1 MSFNLKWRHKTRKSN
16 NSMRDEALRVTS
28 CVKSSK
34 QCAFVSKNMILE
46 FIAKER
52 VQNAISFWST
62 SSIQRNTKRSTKK
75 KKKTATDLFVPT
87 SSGSLPQ
94 QGHHVGREYKAAQQ
108 KYPRRYGPVGES
120 SVLVALRSKVTW
132 ALVIGGEG
140 VYYFPQRESPSLVHR
155 RRRDRKRCRI

>member
-1 MSFNLKWRHKTRKSN
+1 MSFNLKWRHKTRKSS

-46 FIAKER
+46 FIAKEHEYRTLYLSGQPR
-52 VQNAISFWST
+52 VYKE
-62 SSIQRNTKRSTKK
+62 IQKGVQR

-120 SVLVALRSKVTW
+120 SVRVALRSKVTW

-140 VYYFPQRESPSLVHR
+140 VYYFPQRESPILVHR